1 MLANNAVSV
10 LHSSASELARIDG
23 CSVLRPAQFL
33 PGILAFTTCRE
44 PGVSE
49 GAYASF
55 NLAHHVGDDPQ
66 AVVINR
72 QKFAQLCGGYTPKGW
87 IEQIHGNQVVK
98 AEGITDGCTADA
110 MWSDQPNSPCVVL
123 TADCLPIVLAAR
135 NKPLVAV
142 LHAGWRGLVADIIG
156 ATVSALPVAPEELHG
171 WLGPAIGPSAFE
183 VGPEVYNTFLNT
195 WGDAIAFCFAL
206 GEGDRYLADLWQ
218 LAAWRLEQLG
228 VSVIRGGGWGTYN
241 RPRQFYSYRRDG
253 ATGRMA
259 TVAMITPF

>member
-1 MLANNAVSV
+1 MSDNNAVTV
-10 LHSSASELARIDG
+10 VHSSASELAHIDG
-23 CSVLRPAQFL
+23 CSVLRPAQFV
-33 PGILAFTTCRE
+33 PGILAFTSCRE
-44 PGVSE
+44 PGVSG

-66 AVVINR
+66 SVTINR

-87 IEQIHGNQVVK
+87 IEQVHGNQVVK
-98 AEGITDGCTADA
+98 AEDITDGCTADA

-135 NKPLVAV
+135 NRPLVAV

-156 ATVSALPVAPEELHG
+156 ATVRALPVAPEELHG
-171 WLGPAIGPSAFE
+171 WLGPAIGPNAFE

-195 WGDAIAFCFAL
+195 WGDAIASCFAL
-206 GEGDRYLADLWQ
+206 GQGDRYLADLWQ

-228 VSVIRGGGWGTYN
+228 VSVIRGGGWCTYN

-259 TVAMITPF
+259 TVAMITPS